1 MKSKGKNRQMS
12 TSLDIFKPKIRPG
25 LRARKEKSVE
35 LVVRIKF
42 YFKLSDFFKKSDNGL
57 CYSTY
62 HQYFSSL
69 LNCKTPLVHSESNG
83 MAYSN

>member
-25 LRARKEKSVE
+25 LGARKEKSVE

-42 YFKLSDFFKKSDNGL
+42 YFKLSDFLKNLITDCAKVL
-57 CYSTY
+57 Y